1 MLKWI
6 KTLRELDRTGRAR
19 IYCRRHATGLLKER
33 VRLSSPRKIALI
45 IAGGTS
51 LGAFEAGVLAELL
64 HGLDTVR
71 RERGE
76 RFDVDVITGGS
87 AGSITG
93 ALVGRAILHDRKRM
107 SDALYDSWVVTA
119 GIRDFL
125 QAPPRNSIL
134 TNQVQETLKERHFG
148 AGRVPYDA
156 THARAHALNA
166 EQESLVLAFSLA
178 NLVGVDWGFDYAPT
192 SAEESGRFVS
202 TFFAEYAQFSFSASR
217 PERTYDAVY
226 WSRVA
231 DAAIASG
238 TFPFAFPP
246 FGLPRAAADYPGAL
260 PPPANRLP
268 GEYLFT
274 DGGMYNNEPVGE
286 AIRHARDIDGGVT
299 RSDRTFVLID
309 PNLNRSKRDE
319 RYYRQPHF
327 FDLVKR
333 IPLNVWSQSQ
343 ARDWLRS
350 ERINAQAKW
359 RDDLVAEMA
368 RIVNTIPEGELE
380 PRTNTL
386 RERARAIVAHKLT
399 VRGETPSPTRV
410 EKRLDEGLAN
420 LESRHAAELATIG
433 SASAPDLQRK
443 KRELFKMLVYHINSA
458 GAMGRKSTID
468 LHAIAAEKERTAGD
482 EWMGFLG
489 FFDRRWREHDYRLGR
504 RNTHERLPEIL
515 GVAPYAREAGVTY
528 ENDPAWPD
536 FASATMADVAPSVK
550 DAFVDHV
557 ARQTEVFLSQDRYR
571 VNAVARKALALAA
584 KQVLKSLMKK

>member
-1 MLKWI
+1 M
-6 KTLRELDRTGRAR
+6 
-19 IYCRRHATGLLKER
+19 
-33 VRLSSPRKIALI
+33 SSPRKIALI

-64 HGLDTVR
+64 HALDTVR

-76 RFDVDVITGGS
+76 HFQVDVITGGS

-107 SDALYDSWVVTA
+107 SEALYDAWVAST

-125 QAPPRNSIL
+125 QAPPRNAIL
-134 TNQVQETLKERHFG
+134 TNQVQQTLKERHFG

-156 THARAHALNA
+156 AHARAHALEP
-166 EQESLVLAFSLA
+166 EQERLVLAFSLA

-192 SAEESGRFVS
+192 SEGPAGRFIS
-202 TFFAEYAQFSFSASR
+202 TFFAEYGQFAFSASR
-217 PERTYDAVY
+217 PERYYDAVY
-226 WSRVA
+226 WSQVA

-246 FGLPRAAADYPGAL
+246 FALLRTAADYPGAL

-268 GEYLFT
+268 SEYLFT

-286 AIRHARDIDGGVT
+286 AIAHARDIDGGVA
-299 RSDRTFVLID
+299 SGDRVFLLID

-319 RYYRQPHF
+319 RFHRQPHF

-333 IPLNVWSQSQ
+333 VPLNVWSQSQ

-350 ERINAQAKW
+350 ERINAQARW
-359 RDDLVAEMA
+359 RDELVAEVA
-368 RIVNTIPEGELE
+368 LIVNTIPEGELE

-386 RERARAIVAHKLT
+386 RERARAIVAHKMT
-399 VRGETPSPTRV
+399 VRGETPSPARV
-410 EKRLDEGLAN
+410 DRSLDAGLAN
-420 LESRHAAELATIG
+420 IETRHAAELATIG
-433 SASAPDLQRK
+433 SASAGDLQRK

-458 GAMGRKSTID
+458 GAMGSKGAID
-468 LHAIAAEKERTAGD
+468 LHAIATENERTAGD

-504 RNTHERLPEIL
+504 RAAHERLPKIL
-515 GVAPYAREAGVTY
+515 GVAPYAREAGITY

-536 FASATMADVAPSVK
+536 FAKATMADVAPSVK

-557 ARQTEVFLSQDRYR
+557 ARQMEVFLSQDRYH
-571 VNAVARKALALAA
+571 VNTVARKALALAA
-584 KQVLKSLMKK
+584 KQVLRSLMEK